1 MAQGLPLP
9 ACLKPPSLAKLAI
22 IRGLLAVACA
32 EVAVAAAELTVMAPV
47 KKKMTNDEMV
57 GLIREAMALRVKFRL
72 KDENQKDRAKKILL
86 LTMLCVNRHN
96 RGGNYPNPTT
106 VLNLLI
112 KIFND
117 GFNPSDANHE
127 GVCVQ
132 AIPSK
137 ERPVDSITELE
148 YNINKCK
155 HTLLEGCFEDD
166 AEAAYSTLSHSH
178 LLLTLL
184 CWLKGLKVQV
194 PLDAK
199 GVPAGKWPK
208 VLDQTG
214 HLNPAAVADLDDG
227 YNVLTSGLKFEILS
241 WKYS

>member
-1 MAQGLPLP
+1 
-9 ACLKPPSLAKLAI
+9 
-22 IRGLLAVACA
+22 
-32 EVAVAAAELTVMAPV
+32 
-47 KKKMTNDEMV
+47 MTNDDLM
-57 GLIREAMALRVKFRL
+57 GIIREAMALRVKFRL

-137 ERPVDSITELE
+137 ERPADSITELE
-148 YNINKCK
+148 HNINKCK
-155 HTLLEGCFEDD
+155 HTFLE
-166 AEAAYSTLSHSH
+166 
-178 LLLTLL
+178 
-184 CWLKGLKVQV
+184 
-194 PLDAK
+194 
-199 GVPAGKWPK
+199 
-208 VLDQTG
+208 
-214 HLNPAAVADLDDG
+214 
-227 YNVLTSGLKFEILS
+227 
-241 WKYS
+241 